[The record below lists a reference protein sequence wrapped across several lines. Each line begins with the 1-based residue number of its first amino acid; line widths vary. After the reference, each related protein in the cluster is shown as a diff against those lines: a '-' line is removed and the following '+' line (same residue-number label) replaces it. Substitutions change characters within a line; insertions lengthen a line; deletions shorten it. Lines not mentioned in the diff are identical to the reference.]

1 MKTKIYD
8 QHVEHGEWMNKLL
21 FYGVEMK
28 IMQKRLDDI
37 CSKSPDQE
45 ALKQVEHFQN
55 QIIIQSARITD
66 LTKHIKGE
74 EKILAN
80 NIKENVVASDHRSI
94 EDHTEEREMVEQFEK
109 NFNELRKEFNL
120 FLSTQGSH

>member
-8 QHVEHGEWMNKLL
+8 QHAEHGEWINKLL

-37 CSKSPDQE
+37 CTHQPNHE
-45 ALKQVEHFQN
+45 TLKQVEHFQN
-55 QIIIQSARITD
+55 QIIIQNANITD

-74 EKILAN
+74 ERILEAN
-80 NIKENVVASDHRSI
+80 ISANTVASDHRST
-94 EDHTEEREMVEQFEK
+94 EDHSEEREMVESFEK
-109 NFNELRKEFNL
+109 NFNDLRKEFNK
-120 FLSTQGSH
+120 FLSTQKVL